1 MLDDGVRDKAKVPE
15 YRPQGF
21 FGKRCHDKVTG
32 VTGVCVGRGVWLF
45 NCGQYALEIQP
56 EDESKKSRLL
66 WLDDGRIEAVGQVI
80 DPEEIQGSRPGG
92 GGLGFLVYPD
102 PHLPYCLH

>member
-1 MLDDGVRDKAKVPE
+1 M
-15 YRPQGF
+15 
-21 FGKRCHDKVTG
+21 TG

-45 NCGQYALEIQP
+45 NCDQYALEIQP
-56 EDESKKSRLL
+56 EDEPKESRLL
-66 WLDDGRIEAVGQVI
+66 WLDDGRIEAVRQVI
-80 DPEEIQGSRPGG
+80 DPGEIQGSRPGG